1 MLVLHAT
8 LYATLAQPCTTL
20 GVVVVYPQGDW
31 YGFVDAN
38 RVETIVDEYL
48 QKGQIVSSLWRGKMV
63 SVTSLRVEEFR
74 LKIAKKGLGPETSV
88 EYAARGAK

>member
-1 MLVLHAT
+1 
-8 LYATLAQPCTTL
+8 
-20 GVVVVYPQGDW
+20 VVVVYPQGDW

-63 SVTSLRVEEFR
+63 CVVALRLTELR
-74 LKIAKKGLGPETSV
+74 LKVSIF
-88 EYAARGAK
+88 